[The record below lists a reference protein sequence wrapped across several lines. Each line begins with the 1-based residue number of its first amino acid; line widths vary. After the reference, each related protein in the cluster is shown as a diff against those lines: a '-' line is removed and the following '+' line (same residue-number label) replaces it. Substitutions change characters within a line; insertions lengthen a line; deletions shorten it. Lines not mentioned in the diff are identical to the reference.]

1 MAFPRF
7 AYVKNDFDK
16 TACVNIES
24 IMSIE
29 EVSSDPAHEDC
40 VLITLSN
47 GKEFYF
53 EVDNADLLVKN
64 RGDKVVT
71 AVDMMEREWVC
82 CADCSTDRKAY
93 VDEVDA
99 TLFECDTIPVV
110 VQNPGEFH
118 S

>member
-1 MAFPRF
+1 MAVPRF
-7 AYVKNDFDK
+7 IAVKTDLDK
-16 TACVNIES
+16 PACINIES

-40 VLITLSN
+40 VLVTLSN

-53 EVDNADLLVKN
+53 EVDDTNLLMEN
-64 RGDKVVT
+64 CGNKVTT

-82 CADCSTDRKAY
+82 CADCSTNRKAY

-99 TLFECDTIPVV
+99 TLFDGETIPVF
-110 VQNPGEFH
+110 VQNPGEFRD
-118 S
+118 